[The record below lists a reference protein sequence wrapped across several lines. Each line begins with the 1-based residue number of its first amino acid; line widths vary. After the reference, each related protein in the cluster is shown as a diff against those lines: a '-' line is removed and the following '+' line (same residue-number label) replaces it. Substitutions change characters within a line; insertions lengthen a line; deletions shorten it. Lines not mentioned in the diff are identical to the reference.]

1 MNGLLQWKSE
11 ITSRVM
17 QSGAWQHW
25 RQLPPRDRLALMVLA
40 AFFALVLFYAFIWLP
55 IDRKLDS
62 ANVRYLQEREF
73 LSYLREHAPT
83 VSRSTRSAR
92 PELSPEQLQGVI
104 TSTAQKHG
112 LVLQRLD
119 SEGSGRLLIA
129 LAQTPFESLLRWL
142 AELEGKGVALR
153 EVSLERSGVGKVD
166 ARLTMAIEGA

>member
-1 MNGLLQWKSE
+1 MNALLQWKSE
-11 ITSRVM
+11 IASRVT

-25 RQLPPRDRLALMVLA
+25 RQLPPRDRLALMVLGV
-40 AFFALVLFYAFIWLP
+40 FFALVLFYAFIWLP

-62 ANVRYLQEREF
+62 ASTRYLQEREF
-73 LSYLREHAPT
+73 LAYLQKHAPT
-83 VSRSTRSAR
+83 VGRSAQNAR

-112 LVLQRLD
+112 LVLERLD

-129 LAQTPFESLLRWL
+129 LAQAPFESLLRWL